1 MTIENTN
8 LYRQELIQ
16 KYRAKIEPIF
26 RYIPWLTQKQGAKT
40 SYLYQGEDVPVNSV
54 PVPVYDPTLLSF
66 VKDMQATG
74 LMQRNYVYVFSRCK
88 LRSRQD
94 ELRYIA
100 EADLT
105 DIEDIFDIMAKYV
118 LGGMT
123 KGRLWSEGVENGVFL
138 QALLKMKEVL
148 EVWDKPLA

>member
-1 MTIENTN
+1 MSIENAN

-16 KYRAKIEPIF
+16 KYRTVIEPVF
-26 RYIPWLTQKQGAKT
+26 RYIPWLTKKQGTQT
-40 SYLYQGEDVPVNSV
+40 SYLYQGDDVPVNSV
-54 PVPVYDPTLLSF
+54 PVPVYDGTLLSF

-74 LMQRNYVYVFSRCK
+74 LMRRNYVYVFSRCNIH
-88 LRSRQD
+88 SQQD
-94 ELRYIA
+94 ELNYIA
-100 EADLT
+100 GAKLA

-123 KGRLWSEGVENGVFL
+123 KGRLWSEGVESGVFL
-138 QALLKMKEVL
+138 QALLKMKEIL

>member
-1 MTIENTN
+1 MSIENAN

-16 KYRAKIEPIF
+16 KYRTVIEPIF

-54 PVPVYDPTLLSF
+54 PVPVYDGTLLSF

-74 LMQRNYVYVFSRCK
+74 LMRRNYVYVFSRCNI
-88 LRSRQD
+88 RSQKD
-94 ELRYIA
+94 ELNYIA
-100 EADLT
+100 EAKLT
-105 DIEDIFDIMAKYV
+105 DIEDIFDIMAKYI

-123 KGRLWSEGVENGVFL
+123 KGRLWSEGVESGVFL
-138 QALLKMKEVL
+138 QALLKMKEIL